1 MSGGR
6 RSVNPTLIPGGNFA
20 STTASPSVLTTGSA
34 PSVAPT
40 TSGSPTLVLNP
51 TGAGGGGRVRNSTSS
66 GNSANSGNSP
76 IPTASTVLPGS
87 GGNVGRNSTSSVVAA
102 TAPSVQLV
110 TTRTAKILK
119 ADKVSR
125 KFTHADIQE
134 VYSSFRGLQFSD
146 SNLDFVKFVDTQIH
160 DLIDFNFRHLP
171 KGEWRNLPA
180 EDFFEFLLNEYQPES
195 SSADSSLDDRFRAL
209 DPSLFVMSYRDPKCF
224 DGLFLEVMKL
234 LNMSGTQ
241 LTGGKSGALCAIL
254 TDRIPRVPA
263 ESKKFYLHMKAED
276 FKPTQIMD
284 WFARAEDE
292 LKLLH
297 QAVIKVESYAVQVGT
312 KPVHD
317 MSKLRIPKREPRE
330 EPRHK
335 KDHHDRKEKRK
346 SGQDSRTCKVC
357 GRENHSPS
365 NCQLNVQ
372 GHKHPDG
379 NQSDQDWSDS
389 AMGKAWEAKGFKTL
403 PFNETFLGAAWQ
415 PPSKGSND
423 KKSFVKKQ
431 KKCKEQ
437 LHSLILH
444 DSSKDLISCE
454 IKLPNNSNA
463 TSNILLDTGA
473 LHGNYISQEVAEKII
488 KNDKTKCKEKSDQ
501 FKERSQQHMSVQI

>member
-1 MSGGR
+1 
-6 RSVNPTLIPGGNFA
+6 
-20 STTASPSVLTTGSA
+20 
-34 PSVAPT
+34 
-40 TSGSPTLVLNP
+40 
-51 TGAGGGGRVRNSTSS
+51 
-66 GNSANSGNSP
+66 
-76 IPTASTVLPGS
+76 
-87 GGNVGRNSTSSVVAA
+87 
-102 TAPSVQLV
+102 
-110 TTRTAKILK
+110 
-119 ADKVSR
+119 
-125 KFTHADIQE
+125 
-134 VYSSFRGLQFSD
+134 
-146 SNLDFVKFVDTQIH
+146 
-160 DLIDFNFRHLP
+160 
-171 KGEWRNLPA
+171 
-180 EDFFEFLLNEYQPES
+180 
-195 SSADSSLDDRFRAL
+195 
-209 DPSLFVMSYRDPKCF
+209 
-224 DGLFLEVMKL
+224 MKL

-241 LTGGKSGALCAIL
+241 LTGGKNGALCAIL

-357 GRENHSPS
+357 GREHHSPS
-365 NCQLNVQ
+365 NCQLNVP
-372 GHKHPDG
+372 GHRHPEG
-379 NQSDQDWSDS
+379 NQSEQDWCDS

-403 PFNETFLGAAWQ
+403 PFNETLSGAAWQ

-444 DSSKDLISCE
+444 DSTQDLVSCK
-454 IKLPNNSNA
+454 IKFPNNCNA
-463 TSNILLDTGA
+463 TSTILLDTGA
-473 LHGNYISQEVAEKII
+473 LHGNYISHEVAEKII
-488 KNDKTKCKEKSDQ
+488 ENDKTKCKEK
-501 FKERSQQHMSVQI
+501 KRSVQGAFTTSHECSNVECNVCVNVTNEENCEQTFCFDAAVINTSQEIILGRQAIKENALVGAFPSQFMNMSESNDHYDDTYLGSSTVGRTPCKRPKTILQSKVEKEGGESGRENKKRHNKRQQTSCKQIQKEEGNSFLLSQNNEADMQTEASQSLQQQICAINEIQLHALTIKRSNLKQIRESYGNFPEISFY